1 MADVE
6 LPQKQVF
13 ALSSSVIA
21 KHLRML
27 THEEQRRLL
36 INTTTLNSFK
46 VNHKAYIPGLELGL
60 EIPSNFAGMQK
71 HLKILSFH
79 F

>member
-1 MADVE
+1 MGLGYSWYDH
-6 LPQKQVF
+6 
-13 ALSSSVIA
+13 SYC
-21 KHLRML
+21 
-27 THEEQRRLL
+27 T
-36 INTTTLNSFK
+36 NTTTLNSFK

-60 EIPSNFAGMQK
+60 DAPFNFAEMQK